1 MAYVQKVTAPV
12 LRIQVINAVAELGK
26 ISQDELRRLLE
37 VPESPRFRRAAPA
50 RRPAAVVRRT
60 HEWTLLYSVLIDLPM
75 FVHLNPSLLRD
86 KQAET
91 QALLAIRDF
100 CESSAGDLSFRA
112 LLDGL
117 ENHPSL
123 ELVLEANRYGEELG
137 FSEDEARVE
146 LQGALTRL
154 EVIRRERELE
164 SLRVTGLASLE
175 SRVEYQKKLKEF
187 SLLRGAVRPEPI
199 VH

>member
-1 MAYVQKVTAPV
+1 
-12 LRIQVINAVAELGK
+12 
-26 ISQDELRRLLE
+26 
-37 VPESPRFRRAAPA
+37 
-50 RRPAAVVRRT
+50 
-60 HEWTLLYSVLIDLPM
+60 
-75 FVHLNPSLLRD
+75 
-86 KQAET
+86 
-91 QALLAIRDF
+91 
-100 CESSAGDLSFRA
+100 
-112 LLDGL
+112 LDGL